1 MKIRSHFM
9 TNIFRKPWNSKRLTY
24 FFLPLYLFFL
34 YLYLSFFFLYHF
46 ILIILLLL
54 LTRLVSLRFQ
64 CPPPLSVSHLSECV
78 SPDVMLIPPGSPFS
92 PSLCI
97 QLISL
102 SSLQICLS
110 LTHQLIN
117 LQFIYAGFP
126 STPSQIIASFS
137 LCLVVFFFF
146 FCFLM
151 IFFVHSLFVP
161 QDYHLLISLRARFSS
176 KIPFT
181 AQPCS

>member
-1 MKIRSHFM
+1 MKFQKAHI
-9 TNIFRKPWNSKRLTY
+9 L
-24 FFLPLYLFFL
+24 FLATVFILSLSLFVFL
-34 YLYLSFFFLYHF
+34 LSLSFYSDY
-46 ILIILLLL
+46 
-54 LTRLVSLRFQ
+54 LVTVTDTACFPQVSVS
-64 CPPPLSVSHLSECV
+64 PPLSVSHLSECV